1 MSSSFLTFLNGPTFK
16 YGQSDILLRFC
27 VFALTTTHSL
37 ILLKQITCFAFLSHK
52 SNSPSTAFVRMT
64 WNEISLIIF
73 YVLIEK
79 INLQQKQR
87 LCLTQRNDYW
97 CMMGKSSVAR
107 HNVYLIESLNM
118 FCWPVSSTQTVDSVL
133 DKSKQKEYR
142 FIFGSYVTHNSVHLK
157 TENIF
162 KFVVRVA
169 KQSFSFVWFSGRL
182 KRSWEIFTSI
192 PLISSSWLRMA
203 NNPKKCRSWEK
214 THFLSTF
221 PLHTALQVAG
231 FYEIAFKWLLTTT
244 QSTTQQVQKKTDWVP

>member
-1 MSSSFLTFLNGPTFK
+1 
-16 YGQSDILLRFC
+16 
-27 VFALTTTHSL
+27 
-37 ILLKQITCFAFLSHK
+37 
-52 SNSPSTAFVRMT
+52 MT
-64 WNEISLIIF
+64 
-73 YVLIEK
+73 
-79 INLQQKQR
+79 Q
-87 LCLTQRNDYW
+87 
-97 CMMGKSSVAR
+97 
-107 HNVYLIESLNM
+107 
-118 FCWPVSSTQTVDSVL
+118 
-133 DKSKQKEYR
+133 
-142 FIFGSYVTHNSVHLK
+142 NSVHLK

-203 NNPKKCRSWEK
+203 NNPKKCRSREK

-244 QSTTQQVQKKTDWVP
+244 QSTTQQVKRKNRLSALIQLSFIAFLLSQPKSFCSSHGQHCASEKMEILHVVHLNLCNFWIAFWWFFVGWTLNIDGQWAWWHFMEWL